1 MINALMACVRGL
13 GWHGI
18 TSRLGYAGRSSRGP
32 GGAMGRAIFFADL
45 RVLATCLLFAVCSVA
60 GGALSGIDKI
70 AQQTAAS
77 QPTASYTTASQPTA
91 PGDQQVPA
99 QKPEN
104 FLGNFLIL
112 TLCAGGTLSYLILR
126 SRWHGWVLAG
136 AIFVSMYG
144 SATVGSQ
151 VETVAFLSDKLPP
164 GMIRA
169 IFVQGAIAAALFAPL
184 AVLVLGKWRG
194 ASLGAASVRAGS
206 FGVWVARSPAAQRK
220 PGAMLLRV
228 AILVAAFVFLYMF
241 FGYYVAWRNPELRSF
256 YGGPEHASFWEAWK
270 YNWASSP
277 WIYALAALCALL
289 YIACLYPI
297 VRMLHASRWESALAA
312 ALFLTCWTTILLL
325 PNPLMPASVA
335 RSHFWETLG
344 FSLVF
349 GALAGWLLCVT
360 VPALAVERT

>member
-1 MINALMACVRGL
+1 
-13 GWHGI
+13 
-18 TSRLGYAGRSSRGP
+18 
-32 GGAMGRAIFFADL
+32 MGFRTIFLTGL
-45 RVLATCLLFAVCSVA
+45 RVLATCLLFAVCFVA

-70 AQQTAAS
+70 AQQTAGS
-77 QPTASYTTASQPTA
+77 QIA
-91 PGDQQVPA
+91 PLHPAVPGNQQVP
-99 QKPEN
+99 QMPEN
-104 FLGNFLIL
+104 FLGSFLVL

-144 SATVGSQ
+144 IATVGSQ
-151 VETVAFLSDKLPP
+151 VETVAFLSNKLPP

-169 IFVQGAIAAALFAPL
+169 IFAQGAIATALFAPL
-184 AVLVLGKWRG
+184 AVLALGKWHAGSQG
-194 ASLGAASVRAGS
+194 APSVRAGS
-206 FGVWVARSPAAQRK
+206 FGVWVPRSPAAPRK
-220 PGAMLLRV
+220 PAVILLRV

-256 YGGPEHASFWEAWK
+256 YAGPEHASFWEAWR
-270 YNWASSP
+270 YNWTTSP
-277 WIYALAALCALL
+277 WIYPLAALRALL

-297 VRMLHASRWESALAA
+297 VRMLYASRWESALAA
-312 ALFLTCWTTILLL
+312 ALFLTCWTTILRL

-360 VPALAVERT
+360 APALQRERT